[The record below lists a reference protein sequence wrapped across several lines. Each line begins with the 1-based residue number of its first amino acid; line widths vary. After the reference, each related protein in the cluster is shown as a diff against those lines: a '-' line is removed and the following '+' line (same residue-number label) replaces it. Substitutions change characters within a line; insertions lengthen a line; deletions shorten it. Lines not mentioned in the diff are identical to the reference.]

1 MASESRAHAAPSKVY
16 FTDMSTHGKTNLP
29 KKLDRLVRRAG
40 IEQIDMQNKF
50 VAIKMHLGEP
60 GNLSYLRPNYARVIV
75 DIVRELGGKPFITD
89 CNTLYVGGRKN
100 ALDHLDSAYA
110 NGFNPFQTGCHTII
124 ADGLKGLDEVEVP
137 VVGGEYV
144 KNAKIGR
151 ALMDADI
158 VISLT
163 HFKGHEQAGFGGCMK
178 NLGMG
183 GGSRA
188 GKMEQHAAGKPSV
201 NVEKCIGCRQ
211 CSKICAH
218 DAFSFDEIRTHAGA
232 NGKTREIN
240 VAHIDH
246 DRCVGCGRCIAVC
259 NQDAITPD
267 YDQAVEVLNYKIA
280 EYTKAVVDGRPSFHV
295 SLAIDVS
302 PNCDCH
308 DENDT
313 PIVGDIGM
321 FASFDPVAIDQACI
335 DAVIAQ
341 PALPDTVLTEMRDNL
356 AREGVE
362 LDEGHA
368 HDHFYVTHPDTDWQS
383 CIEHA
388 EKIGLGSHEY
398 ELVRV

>member
-1 MASESRAHAAPSKVY
+1 MGPSKVY
-16 FTDMSTHGKTNLP
+16 FCNLHTHMGDGLP
-29 KKLDRLVRRAG
+29 CKLKRLIKKADIG
-40 IEQIDMQNKF
+40 QIDFENKF

-60 GNLSYLRPNYARVIV
+60 GNLSYLRPNYARAVV
-75 DIVRELGGKPFITD
+75 DVVRELGGKPFITD
-89 CNTLYVGGRKN
+89 SNTLYVRGRKN

-137 VVGGEYV
+137 VEGGEYV
-144 KNAKIGR
+144 KSAKIGR

-163 HFKGHEQAGFGGCMK
+163 HFKGHEQAGFGGAMK
-178 NLGMG
+178 NIGMG

-201 NVEKCIGCRQ
+201 NASKCIGCQQ
-211 CSKICAH
+211 CARICAH
-218 DAFSFDEIRTHAGA
+218 DGFSFDDVREHEFA
-232 NGKTREIN
+232 NGKTREVH
-240 VAHIDH
+240 VATIDH
-246 DRCVGCGRCIAVC
+246 DKCVGCGRCIAVC

-280 EYTKAVVDGRPSFHV
+280 EYTKAVVDGRPSFHI

-308 DENDT
+308 DENDK
-313 PIVGDIGM
+313 PIVGDIGF
-321 FASFDPVAIDQACI
+321 FASFDPVALDQACI
-335 DAVIAQ
+335 DAVMAQ
-341 PALPDTVLTEMRDNL
+341 PALPDTEYTHMHDKLE
-356 AREGVE
+356 AEGE
-362 LDEGHA
+362 LDEDHA
-368 HDHFYVTHPDTDWQS
+368 RDKFYVTHPDTDWKS

-388 EKIGLGSHEY
+388 EKIGLGTHEY
-398 ELVRV
+398 ELIEVK